1 MPALFAY
8 LIAMGLL
15 LGGGY
20 GALNGLAAP
29 EPIKA
34 AAKAKPKPPPRYAA
48 SPEASPSEPNFLSI
62 NDGDHATSDTNIHS
76 PSPRARMEASEQGTR
91 AMPLT
96 PPQDEQSRSAD
107 KVFSPPEPKQHAEV
121 SPVNDAT
128 QGAAHPAQAAS
139 STSANKQPASASTAA
154 AAPPKPVKR
163 TLRQASRHFEK
174 PALALMTLRTIE
186 FPDGRRATQ
195 LIPYRG
201 EHALGAD

>member
-8 LIAMGLL
+8 LIAVGLL

-20 GALNGLAAP
+20 GALNWLAAP
-29 EPIKA
+29 EPIKVV
-34 AAKAKPKPPPRYAA
+34 AKAKPEPAPRYAA
-48 SPEASPSEPNFLSI
+48 SPEASPSEPNSLSI
-62 NDGDHATSDTNIHS
+62 NDCDHAASDSNIQS
-76 PSPRARMEASEQGTR
+76 PSPRARMDASEQATR
-91 AMPLT
+91 AIPLT
-96 PPQDEQSRSAD
+96 PPPDEQSRSAD
-107 KVFSPPEPKQHAEV
+107 KVFSPPEPKQRAEI

-128 QGAAHPAQAAS
+128 QGAAHPVQAVS
-139 STSANKQPASASTAA
+139 STAATKQPASGSTAA

-163 TLRQASRHFEK
+163 TLRQASRHLEK

-201 EHALGAD
+201 ERDD

>member
-1 MPALFAY
+1 MPVRFAY
-8 LIAMGLL
+8 LIAVGLL

-20 GALNGLAAP
+20 GALNWLAAP

-48 SPEASPSEPNFLSI
+48 SPEASPSEPNSLSV
-62 NDGDHATSDTNIHS
+62 NDGDHAASDSDIHS

-107 KVFSPPEPKQHAEV
+107 NVFSPPEPKRRAGV

-128 QGAAHPAQAAS
+128 QGAAHPAQAVS
-139 STSANKQPASASTAA
+139 STSPNKQPASASTAA

-163 TLRQASRHFEK
+163 MLRQASRHSEK

-201 EHALGAD
+201 ERALDD

>member
-20 GALNGLAAP
+20 GALNWLTAP
-29 EPIKA
+29 EPIKV
-34 AAKAKPKPPPRYAA
+34 AAKAKPKSPPRYAA
-48 SPEASPSEPNFLSI
+48 SPAASPSEPISLSI
-62 NDGDHATSDTNIHS
+62 NDGDHAASDSNIQS
-76 PSPRARMEASEQGTR
+76 PSPRARIEASEQATPG
-91 AMPLT
+91 MPLT

-107 KVFSPPEPKQHAEV
+107 KVFSPPEPKQRAEI

-128 QGAAHPAQAAS
+128 QGAAHPAQAVS
-139 STSANKQPASASTAA
+139 STSANKQPASTAA
-154 AAPPKPVKR
+154 VAPPKPVKR

-201 EHALGAD
+201 ERALDN

>member
-8 LIAMGLL
+8 LVAVGLL

-20 GALNGLAAP
+20 GALNWLAAP

-34 AAKAKPKPPPRYAA
+34 AAKAKAKPPPRYAA
-48 SPEASPSEPNFLSI
+48 SPEASPSEPNSLSI
-62 NDGDHATSDTNIHS
+62 NDGDHTASDSNIES
-76 PSPRARMEASEQGTR
+76 PSPRARMEASEQATR

-107 KVFSPPEPKQHAEV
+107 KVFSPPEPKQRAEIF
-121 SPVNDAT
+121 PVNDAT
-128 QGAAHPAQAAS
+128 QGAAHPAQAVS
-139 STSANKQPASASTAA
+139 STAATKQPTSASTAA

-163 TLRQASRHFEK
+163 TLRQTSRHSEK

-195 LIPYRG
+195 LIPYHG
-201 EHALGAD
+201 ERALDD